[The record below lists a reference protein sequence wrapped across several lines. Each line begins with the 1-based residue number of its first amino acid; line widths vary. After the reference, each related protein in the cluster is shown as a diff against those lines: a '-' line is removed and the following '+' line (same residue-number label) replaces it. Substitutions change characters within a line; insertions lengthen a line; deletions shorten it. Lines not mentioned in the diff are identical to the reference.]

1 MILFTGYLLF
11 FFLLHR
17 VVGYLQLDIHN
28 SHTHTKTTTEGT
40 FVRKQVVCY
49 FINIS
54 CLNALYCG
62 VRVPFLFLFS
72 VHLYCIIAYGHEV
85 TDLES
90 HLYSSVQKS

>member
-11 FFLLHR
+11 FSSSPCRWVPPTGHTQFT
-17 VVGYLQLDIHN
+17 
-28 SHTHTKTTTEGT
+28 HTHTKTTTEGT